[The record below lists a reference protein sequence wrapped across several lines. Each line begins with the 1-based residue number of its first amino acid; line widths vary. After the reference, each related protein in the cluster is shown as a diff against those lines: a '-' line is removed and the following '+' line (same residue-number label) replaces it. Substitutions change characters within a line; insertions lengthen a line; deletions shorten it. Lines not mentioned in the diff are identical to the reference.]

1 MAGAYG
7 RDMTIGGMLADLMFP
22 GGSMTSAGGISGPMG
37 QPTKYREDT
46 SVHAIQ
52 RAPNGNVRVTF
63 NTMDPSAMAA
73 MARENFRRMGIDSPY
88 VGRKPISLEGKA
100 NGDTLSFEIN
110 GKKISLNEQA
120 LANARGA
127 ELANMLGMQSFMQLN
142 QSKADGIGSRIDKQP
157 QQEQIVLDGKAS
169 QAPLPPAR
177 PKADEVA
184 PTQNQ
189 KVELQPEMQQQVI
202 PQMLQAPP
210 MMMPMQGPMMAPYA
224 MPQNPAM
231 AFMPGYQQ
239 MYQQLSPVVQQQ
251 GQKQSKMGLPAIGSD
266 FNPLGPFGGND
277 GG

>member
-7 RDMTIGGMLADLMFP
+7 RDMTVGGMLADLLFP
-22 GGSMTSAGGISGPMG
+22 GGTALGDTSGPMG
-37 QPTKYREDT
+37 RPGKYREDT

-73 MARENFRRMGIDSPY
+73 MARENFRRLGIDSPY
-88 VGRKPISLEGKA
+88 VGRKPISIEGKA
-100 NGDTLSFEIN
+100 NGDTLSFEVN

-127 ELANMLGMQSFMQLN
+127 ELANMLGVQSFMQLN
-142 QSKADGIGSRIDKQP
+142 QQKADGIGNRINKQP
-157 QQEQIVLDGKAS
+157 QQEQVVLDEKAS
-169 QAPLPPAR
+169 KAPLPPPR
-177 PKADEVA
+177 PRADEAA
-184 PTQNQ
+184 PPQNQ

-202 PQMLQAPP
+202 PQMMQAPP
-210 MMMPMQGPMMAPYA
+210 AMMPIQGPMMPPYA
-224 MPQNPAM
+224 MMQQNPALVM
-231 AFMPGYQQ
+231 MPGYQQ

-251 GQKQSKMGLPAIGSD
+251 GAQKQSKAGLPAIGSD
-266 FNPLGPFGGND
+266 FNPLGPYGG